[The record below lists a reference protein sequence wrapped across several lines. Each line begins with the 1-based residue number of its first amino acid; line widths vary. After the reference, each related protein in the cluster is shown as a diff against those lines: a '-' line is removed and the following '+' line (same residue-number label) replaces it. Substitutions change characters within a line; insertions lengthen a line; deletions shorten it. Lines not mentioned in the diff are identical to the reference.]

1 MAISR
6 CDLGVGVKPEVVAAI
21 VAALMEFLETTEE
34 TPRQKPYVLRKSHA
48 WKALALQEG
57 RLRIRL
63 GR

>member
-1 MAISR
+1 MAISQ

-21 VAALMEFLETTEE
+21 VAALMEFLETEE

>member
-1 MAISR
+1 
-6 CDLGVGVKPEVVAAI
+6 VGVKPEVVAAI
-21 VAALMEFLETTEE
+21 VAALMEFLETEE

>member
-1 MAISR
+1 VT
-6 CDLGVGVKPEVVAAI
+6 LGVGVKPEVVAAI
-21 VAALMEFLETTEE
+21 VAALMEFLETEE

>member
-21 VAALMEFLETTEE
+21 VAALMEFLETEE
-34 TPRQKPYVLRKSHA
+34 TPRQKPYVLRKSRA

>member
-21 VAALMEFLETTEE
+21 VAALMEFLETEE